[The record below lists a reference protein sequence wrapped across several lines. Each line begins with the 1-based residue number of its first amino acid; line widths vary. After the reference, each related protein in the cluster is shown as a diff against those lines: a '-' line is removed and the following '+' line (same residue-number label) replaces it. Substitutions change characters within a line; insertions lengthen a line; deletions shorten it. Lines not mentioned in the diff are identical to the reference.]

1 MSPAPTLD
9 TQVQPPPNGD
19 IAHVGQ
25 QKSQKQMTRN
35 ERRELQDKQRAAKA
49 ARQAGAPNGV
59 NGKAPNNVKQG
70 PTPSTS
76 NGAPA
81 QKKGVKPT
89 ETPTR
94 PRSQSVNRKDPKT
107 APTAVPEASPEKA
120 RGLRIFAHFGLPKPV
135 STAKGE
141 IHPAVVRL
149 ALQFANFKIV
159 GANARCIATLTA
171 FKTVRNFSAM
181 TARAT
186 HATPYRSSKTTPLH
200 RIIPF
205 LDIS

>member
-1 MSPAPTLD
+1 
-9 TQVQPPPNGD
+9 
-19 IAHVGQ
+19 
-25 QKSQKQMTRN
+25 MTKA
-35 ERRELQDKQRAAKA
+35 ERRELQKQQRAAKA

-59 NGKAPNNVKQG
+59 NGKALNNAKPG
-70 PTPSTS
+70 PAPSTS
-76 NGAPA
+76 NSAPA
-81 QKKGVKPT
+81 QKKGVKPP

-94 PRSQSVNRKDPKT
+94 PRSQSVNRKDPKAALT
-107 APTAVPEASPEKA
+107 AAPDTSPEKA

-135 STAKGE
+135 SVAKGE

-171 FKTVRNFSAM
+171 FKTVRDYSVYVCSYD
-181 TARAT
+181 
-186 HATPYRSSKTTPLH
+186 PYHPHRSSKTTPPH

>member
-9 TQVQPPPNGD
+9 TQVHPPINGD
-19 IAHVGQ
+19 IAHVGR
-25 QKSQKQMTRN
+25 QKSQKQMTKD
-35 ERRELQDKQRAAKA
+35 ERRELQERQRAAKA

-59 NGKAPNNVKQG
+59 NGKASNNVKQG

-76 NGAPA
+76 NGAVA
-81 QKKGVKPT
+81 QKKGVKPP

-94 PRSQSVNRKDPKT
+94 PRSQSVNRKDPKA
-107 APTAVPEASPEKA
+107 APIVVPDALPEKA

-135 STAKGE
+135 SVAKGE

-171 FKTVRNFSAM
+171 FKTVCCSLIASAH
-181 TARAT
+181 AT
-186 HATPYRSSKTTPLH
+186 HATARSYKTTPPH
-200 RIIPF
+200 RIIPS